1 MKIYKKIAVIT
12 CVLLSEHLQG
22 LAPLNLLRPYDVN
35 TTPCK
40 WSDQRFQWSGIML
53 LGSGKSQAFDLDGNK
68 VNDTQLWTNDQNGL
82 AMVKGYAA
90 GTEIDAIAQATN
102 AINGDDGVRGHFK
115 VAGDFKI
122 HLSILASVRFYV
134 TNNWWVQASL
144 PFYKVDLKN
153 LTFVDQ
159 TKSITADDLA
169 VKAQITDNLAANVA
183 RLGNGLHL
191 ASWGKTGPG
200 DLVLMAGWSNKYYQ
214 RKPWIKRVDPSIR
227 FGLALPTGVKKDE
240 DKVMFM
246 PFGNDG
252 ASALIVG
259 GGLTINYVNR
269 IDAGFD
275 VELMHVF
282 SGTKLRRIKVD
293 NDQTDFL
300 LLTKTETQKDPGFT
314 QKFTIF
320 VEPTIGY
327 GVSAR
332 FAYQHL
338 RKGDDHLY
346 VISNAY
352 SSTIANT
359 AQSLKEFTTHNIIA
373 QLKFDLARED
383 AQFNR
388 PQFTAFFVQ
397 PFNGR
402 RSIQTQQFGLG
413 MTLSF

>member
-1 MKIYKKIAVIT
+1 MTIYKKTFVIV
-12 CVLLSEHLQG
+12 CALLTQQLQT
-22 LAPLNLLRPYDVN
+22 LAPLNMFRPYDIT
-35 TTPCK
+35 TTPYK
-40 WSDQRFQWSGIML
+40 WSGQRFQWSGIML
-53 LGSGKSQAFDLDGNK
+53 LGSGKSQAFDADGHK
-68 VNDTQLWTNDQNGL
+68 VNDTQLWTQDQNAL
-82 AMVKGYAA
+82 AMVKGYAT
-90 GTEIDAIAQATN
+90 GTELDAIAQATH

-115 VAGDFKI
+115 VTGDFKI
-122 HLSILASVRFYV
+122 HVSMLTSFRWYV
-134 TNNWWVQASL
+134 TNNWWAQVNL

-153 LTFVDQ
+153 LTFIDQ
-159 TKSITADDLA
+159 TQSITADDLA
-169 VKAQITDNLAANVA
+169 VKAQITDNLATNVA
-183 RLGNGLHL
+183 RLGNGLNL
-191 ASWGKTGPG
+191 ESWGKTGLG
-200 DLVLMAGWSNKYYQ
+200 DLVIMAGWSNKYYQ
-214 RKPWIKRVDPSIR
+214 RKLWIKRVDPAIR

-252 ASALIVG
+252 ASALIIG
-259 GGLTINYVNR
+259 GGLTINYINR

-300 LLTKTETQKDPGFT
+300 LLTKTETQKDPGFI
-314 QKFTIF
+314 QKFTLFI
-320 VEPTIGY
+320 EPKIGY

-332 FAYQHL
+332 FAYQHI

-359 AQSLKEFTTHNIIA
+359 ARSLKEYTMHNLIA

-388 PQFTAFFVQ
+388 PQFTAFFIQ

-402 RSIQTQQFGLG
+402 RSIQTQQFGIG

>member
-1 MKIYKKIAVIT
+1 MKIYKKILIA
-12 CVLLSEHLQG
+12 CVLTG
-22 LAPLNLLRPYDVN
+22 CNINAVAPYNLIRPYDLMTV
-35 TTPCK
+35 PHK
-40 WSDQRFQWSGIML
+40 WSNQRLQWSGIL
-53 LGSGKSQAFDLDGNK
+53 LIGSGKSQAFDADGNK
-68 VNDTQLWTNDQNGL
+68 VNDMQLFTHDQNAL
-82 AMVKGYAA
+82 AMVKGYRA
-90 GTEIDAIAQATN
+90 GTEIDGIAQATN

-122 HLSILASVRFYV
+122 HLSILASVRFYL

-153 LTFVDQ
+153 VTFVDQ

-183 RLGNGLHL
+183 RLGDGLNL
-191 ASWGKTGPG
+191 ESWGRTGPG
-200 DLVLMAGWSNKYYQ
+200 DLVIMGGWSNSYFQ
-214 RKPWIKRVDPSIR
+214 RKPWIKRVDPLIR
-227 FGLALPTGVKKDE
+227 FGLAFPTGVKKDE

-246 PFGNDG
+246 PFGNDN
-252 ASALIVG
+252 ACALIVG
-259 GGLTINYVNR
+259 GGLTINYINR

-275 VELMHVF
+275 VELTHVF
-282 SGTKLRRIKVD
+282 SSTKLRRIKVD
-293 NDQTDFL
+293 KDQTDFL

-314 QKFTIF
+314 QKFTLFI
-320 VEPTIGY
+320 EPQLAFGFST
-327 GVSAR
+327 R
-332 FAYQHL
+332 LAYQHV

-373 QLKFDLARED
+373 QLKWDLARED
-383 AQFNR
+383 VQFNR
-388 PQFTAFFVQ
+388 PQITAFFVQ

-402 RSIQTQQFGLG
+402 KSVQTQQFGLG
-413 MTLSF
+413 ITLSF